1 MGGAKETYDIQ
12 LNEDHM
18 GFIRATKDKYK
29 IRDDSKVVRIAL
41 DYLLTNP
48 NLHHTVFAENRCLRC
63 E

>member
-1 MGGAKETYDIQ
+1 MSGAKETYEVD
-12 LNEDHM
+12 LNTDHI

-29 IRDDSKVVRIAL
+29 IQDEGKVVRIMM

-48 NLHHTVFAENRCLRC
+48 NLHHTVFAEVRCLRC